1 MRKGELTKRMILDRS
16 SALFNVKGIVV
27 LRSLILCETGLEKG
41 ASIVT
46 LKIKMI

>member
-16 SALFNVKGIVV
+16 SALFNVKGYSGSSISDIM
-27 LRSLILCETGLEKG
+27 RETGLEG

-46 LKIKMI
+46 LK